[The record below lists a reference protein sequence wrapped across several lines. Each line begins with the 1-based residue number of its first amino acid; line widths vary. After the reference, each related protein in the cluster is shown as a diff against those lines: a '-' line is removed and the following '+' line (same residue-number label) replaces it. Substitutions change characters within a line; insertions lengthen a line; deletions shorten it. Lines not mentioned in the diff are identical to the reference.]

1 MEGRR
6 PSTAQLAT
14 TPALRPPPPARCPPE
29 TSRFTSLRRILL
41 ARPAPLVARSLFQ
54 PSRRGFCTTK
64 SNIDLRII
72 PCCTPVR
79 LSPIWSPDLVG
90 RSVTLGERRAHRPF
104 DSQSTPSMGG
114 NAARRGVDGS
124 TGCLLRGFAR
134 SRIPEELTG
143 IPQLYPLARRGS
155 RWEVNQARFPI
166 ISRPTKRY
174 ASSTDPVT
182 RTPCVRRPGCALLV
196 AA

>member
-1 MEGRR
+1 MERHSS
-6 PSTAQLAT
+6 STALLAT
-14 TPALRPPPPARCPPE
+14 TTAFRHPPPARCPPE
-29 TSRFTSLRRILL
+29 TSRFISPRRIQ
-41 ARPAPLVARSLFQ
+41 PAHRAPPAARSLFR
-54 PSRRGFCTTK
+54 PSRREFSTTK
-64 SNIDLRII
+64 SSIGPRII
-72 PCCTPVR
+72 ACCPPVR

-143 IPQLYPLARRGS
+143 IPQLYPLARHGS
-155 RWEVNQARFPI
+155 RWGSQPSKVPYH
-166 ISRPTKRY
+166 SRPTIVPLP
-174 ASSTDPVT
+174 ATM
-182 RTPCVRRPGCALLV
+182 
-196 AA
+196 